1 VLVSSRAHIE
11 EARRV
16 RKQLGGGMR
25 QVGILAAAGLVG
37 VEKMIDRLA
46 DDHVNAGLL
55 AGALA
60 ECPGVR
66 VRPARTNIV
75 VAQLAER
82 SASDLAA
89 QLSGRGVLISVMDAR
104 TIRLVTHHDADGDAC
119 ARAAAVL
126 LEVLKAG

>member
-1 VLVSSRAHIE
+1 VPLSTGLCAPAGAVLVSTRALIGE
-11 EARRV
+11 VPRV

-60 ECPGVR
+60 GCPGVR

-89 QLSGRGVLISVMDAR
+89 ELAGRG
-104 TIRLVTHHDADGDAC
+104 
-119 ARAAAVL
+119 
-126 LEVLKAG
+126 